1 MKNDLIRFAP
11 LFAGLTEEERE
22 LLAAGFVEGQAAA
35 QSVLLQAGQ
44 PSDGIYLIGQ
54 GFVALSTTVTP
65 NLATLG
71 PGSLLGEA
79 GLFRGT
85 PQDVTALAL
94 SDVSY
99 WKLTDRRLRELI
111 LQHPAIGLKL
121 GRNFGARL
129 VQMEEYLVQRLAQ
142 VPELAGLPRHTLQA
156 LAARLQPREVKAQE
170 AVYRAGDKALG
181 LFLVE
186 SGSIELRSEAESGE
200 ERTLAPGALF
210 GAAAL
215 LTGKPYSQS
224 AVATTPSLLWVV
236 SVDDFTKIATQHPG
250 LRRSLARTTRMRL
263 GKSDQAQAVLRL
275 AQMPIFADAPPQAMQ
290 ALAQR
295 MVLQHV
301 PTGERVYTMGE
312 MGDALYLVES
322 GEVELSTEN
331 ASGAM
336 EEIGRVGSNGFFG
349 EMGLLTGQI
358 RSEDAT
364 AVRNTNL
371 WVLPKSE
378 VDALAARYPE
388 IAKLMSQGLATRL
401 AATEPPSGDEE
412 RFRRF
417 PLLADLGAAE
427 LSQVAAHLR
436 PMRYRAG
443 EQIFRA
449 TSPADTLYLLE
460 RGQVRL
466 QPLSGGAWV
475 LGPGETFGERSL
487 LSNQPHNATVI
498 AETDVDVWT
507 LAKKD
512 FDMLMNRY
520 PMLAISMSRL
530 LTARLAAQEA
540 PAAPPPAY
548 DRPAAPPRQPPPRPL
563 PPPQATTQQGPA
575 YPGYGFSEEEEPV
588 EELGYAPT
596 PQAATNIP
604 SRRRRPSAVSTDYED
619 APPPRGGIGQWFAN
633 LSTLA
638 KIQLAI
644 LVLLLIWLI
653 GIAAP
658 AALLNLLQ
666 GTSVARGSELTMRT
680 NLLNA
685 INAVYAVGSYELAN
699 RDREL
704 AQALAL
710 ADQAVPPTPT
720 YTPVATATPIP
731 TATPLPTAT
740 PTPEPTATFTP
751 TPPPAV
757 VRQAAPAAPPPPP
770 PAEPQAAPAPPRI
783 WDGRLSQLGVTV
795 EEAAVAPGQPYWRLI
810 EARWA
815 DEKESGGKHHIY
827 VEVLDEN
834 GNRIVGHPVT
844 VFWGDGSY
852 TAGIEDKQPPDLGFN
867 YQMYAAGN
875 AYNVKI
881 EGLPSDILRGA
892 GMGSLE
898 MPRYGIH
905 TSFFLIYQRAIK

>member
-1 MKNDLIRFAP
+1 MKNELIRFAP
-11 LFAGLTEEERE
+11 LFAGLTDEERE
-22 LLAAGFVEGQAAA
+22 LLAAGFVDGQAAP

-54 GFVALSTTVTP
+54 GFAALSQANGTG
-65 NLATLG
+65 LATLG
-71 PGSLLGEA
+71 PGSLIGEV
-79 GLFRGT
+79 GLFRGAKQEFT
-85 PQDVTALAL
+85 VVTL
-94 SDVSY
+94 SDVGY

-111 LQHPAIGLKL
+111 LQQPAIGLKL

-129 VQMEEYLVQRLAQ
+129 VQMEEYLVQRLTQA
-142 VPELAGLPRHTLQA
+142 PELAGLPSHTLQA
-156 LAARLQPREVKAQE
+156 LATRLQPREVKAQE
-170 AVYRAGDKALG
+170 AIYRAGDPASG
-181 LFLVE
+181 LFLIE
-186 SGSIELRSEAESGE
+186 SGGIELRSETESGE

-210 GAAAL
+210 GAPAL
-215 LTGKPYSQS
+215 LTGKPYTQS
-224 AVATTPSLLWVV
+224 AVATAPSLLWVV
-236 SVDDFTKIATQHPG
+236 TPDDFSAVAAHHPG
-250 LRRSLARTTRMRL
+250 LRRSLARTTRTRL
-263 GKSDQAQAVLRL
+263 GRTDQSQAVLRL

-290 ALAQR
+290 TLAQR
-295 MVLQHV
+295 MVVQHV
-301 PTGERVYTMGE
+301 PAGERVYTVGE
-312 MGDALYLVES
+312 VGDALYLVES
-322 GEVELSTEN
+322 GEIELSAEN
-331 ASGAM
+331 PSGVM
-336 EEIGRVGSNGFFG
+336 EEVARVGKGGFFG

-358 RSEDAT
+358 RGEDAT
-364 AVRNTNL
+364 ALRNTNL
-371 WVLPKSE
+371 WILPKTE

-388 IAKLMSQGLATRL
+388 VAKLLSQGLATRL
-401 AATEPPSGDEE
+401 AAAERPGGDEE

-427 LSQVAAHLR
+427 LSQVAGHLR

-460 RGQVRL
+460 RGQVRF
-466 QPLSGGAWV
+466 QPLHGGAWV

-487 LSNQPHNATVI
+487 LSNQPYNATVI

-507 LAKKD
+507 LAKQD

-520 PMLAISMSRL
+520 PMLAINMSRL
-530 LTARLAAQEA
+530 LTERLAVQETQPDT
-540 PAAPPPAY
+540 PAAY
-548 DRPAAPPRQPPPRPL
+548 SRQAAPGREVPAQ
-563 PPPQATTQQGPA
+563 QVAFQQGPGVS
-575 YPGYGFSEEEEPV
+575 GYGFTEEEPY

-596 PQAATNIP
+596 PQAAATNIP
-604 SRRRRPSAVSTDYED
+604 SRRRRQSAVSTDYEG
-619 APPPRGGIGQWFAN
+619 APPPREGIGGWFAN
-633 LSTLA
+633 LSTLG
-638 KIQLAI
+638 KVQLAV

-658 AALLNLLQ
+658 AALLSR
-666 GTSVARGSELTMRT
+666 TSVARGSELTTRSS
-680 NLLNA
+680 LLNA
-685 INAVYAVGSYELAN
+685 INAVYAVGSYELAS
-699 RDREL
+699 RDRDL

-720 YTPVATATPIP
+720 YTPVATQTPIP

-740 PTPEPTATFTP
+740 PTLVPTATWTP

-757 VRQAAPAAPPPPP
+757 VRQAAPVAQP
-770 PAEPQAAPAPPRI
+770 PAEELQVASASARV

-795 EEAAVAPGQPYWRLI
+795 EEAQVAPGQQYWRLI

-827 VEVLDEN
+827 VEVLDEG

-852 TAGIEDKQPPDLGFN
+852 TQGIEDKQPPDLGFN

-892 GMGSLE
+892 GMGSIE

-905 TSFFLIYQRAIK
+905 TSFFLIYQRATK